1 MELTHIIYD
10 RNLIMRRLPFFLI
23 VRLVNTGCNT
33 LHNAVSEQPKIE
45 HFDKNLISVVDSDLI
60 CECIQEL
67 TSDCDTLK
75 SYYQNQSGINV
86 LIIPHYTFK
95 NHNIRADSLIVNQ
108 SVIVDRTLIFDDTE
122 LLATIFH
129 QQHAVFMEPGRPLC
143 KINGKAAARRDKRK
157 EKQYN
162 KTIFKVLNTK
172 PEFIF
177 TVIAFGR
184 CWFYIN
190 EEAELNVMTHK
201 GKSYSWETFK
211 NRKDLREYN
220 LRTSYDTP
228 ADWIK

>member
-1 MELTHIIYD
+1 
-10 RNLIMRRLPFFLI
+10 MRQILFFLVVLAI
-23 VRLVNTGCNT
+23 NSGCITPRNT
-33 LHNAVSEQPKIE
+33 VSEQPKIE
-45 HFDKNLISVVDSDLI
+45 HFDKNLISAVDFDLI

-75 SYYQNQSGINV
+75 SYYQHQSGINF

-95 NHNIRADSLIVNQ
+95 HHNIRADSLIVNP
-108 SVIVDRTLIFDDTE
+108 SVIIDRTLIFEDTK
-122 LLATIFH
+122 LLATMFH

-143 KINGKAAARRDKRK
+143 KINGKAETRRERRK

-162 KTIFKVLNTK
+162 KTIFKLLKTK

-190 EEAELNVMTHK
+190 DAEELKVMTHK

-228 ADWIK
+228 LNWFD